1 MRRPLT
7 LSDLHD
13 MRTDVIVRKV
23 QARVEA
29 LFQEHTAEDLYPL
42 ISVIDYALIS
52 ELVIRL
58 TRDRLD
64 GER

>member
-1 MRRPLT
+1 
-7 LSDLHD
+7 